1 MDWLKKALKKV
12 EKSFGRKDK
21 SKSKQKCP
29 IAETGLLVAVVRTD
43 NRRVVKEAI
52 VDIQGKTLFNKKTD
66 DDGLALFKPL
76 EPDTYKIE
84 VTLPDSLDDTFI
96 KPQEKTQAVT
106 MGNCPICVMHVDRCA
121 RPRIK
126 LQWQETKK
134 PVGGVGITIPG
145 TNHDFGETT
154 PADGKAQL
162 QSDQPGIL
170 PGTYTLHF
178 NLKSKDLVNA
188 EVIDANKP
196 IKLPSGCRET
206 FTYEL
211 RKSWVE
217 FVINDQFNTLVSDME
232 YTLTFP
238 DGKTVKHGNLA
249 NGKIREEGPPGQYK
263 LALKFIYFTAWE
275 YSPLKVGEPVKLVAQ
290 LNGYDKDTD
299 VVFEI
304 YDACGLSKAPLDTV
318 STKVTDS
325 ETVEAPWT
333 PVPAKLEKA
342 ASGSLVLI
350 VRVGKCRA
358 ISNTATITEKQTFE
372 IKQDNKPVNTQL
384 VLHFTDGYEKDPKT
398 AEGKAEVLVPFG
410 RDLLWIDMP
419 DMPGE
424 RVSLD
429 AGGVK
434 REFAMPGEQKA

>member
-1 MDWLKKALKKV
+1 MKWLKKARNKIKKV
-12 EKSFGRKDK
+12 FGKKDTGS
-21 SKSKQKCP
+21 SKGKCP
-29 IAETGLLVAVVRTD
+29 LAETGLLVAVVRVD
-43 NRRVVKEAI
+43 NRRGVKGAI
-52 VDIQGKTLFNKKTD
+52 VDIQGKTPFNKKTD

-96 KPQEKTQAVT
+96 KPQGRTQAVT
-106 MGNCPICVMHVDRCA
+106 LGNCPICVIHVDRCA
-121 RPRIK
+121 RPKIK
-126 LQWQETKK
+126 LQWQETQK
-134 PVGGVGITIPG
+134 PVGGVGVTIPG
-145 TNHDFGETT
+145 TDHDFGDTA
-154 PADGKAQL
+154 PADGTAQL
-162 QSDQPGIL
+162 SQDQPGIP
-170 PGTYTLHF
+170 PGTYTLNF
-178 NLKSKDLVNA
+178 NRKTKELVNA
-188 EVIDANKP
+188 EVIDADKP
-196 IKLPSGCRET
+196 IKLPSGCRDT
-206 FTYEL
+206 FTYEM

-217 FVINDQFNTLVSDME
+217 FVIYDQFNSLVSDME

-238 DGKTVKHGNLA
+238 DGKTVK
-249 NGKIREEGPPGQYK
+249 NGKLKDGKVREEGPPGQYK

-275 YSPLKVGEPVKLVAQ
+275 YSPLKVGEPVKLVVR

-318 STKVTDS
+318 RTKVADS
-325 ETVEAPWT
+325 ETIEAPWT
-333 PVPAKLEKA
+333 PAPAQLA
-342 ASGSLVLI
+342 NATSGSLVLI

-358 ISNTATITEKQTFE
+358 ISNAATIMEKQKFE
-372 IKQDNKPVNTQL
+372 IKQDNKPVNTKL
-384 VLHFTDGYEKDPKT
+384 VLHFTNGHKEETET
-398 AEGKAEVLVPFG
+398 AEGEAEVLVPFG

-429 AGGVK
+429 ADGVK